1 MCIQEDRNQHDQIAQ
16 SDGQQCLPPVHA
28 HGDQATSQQI
38 RRNAVR
44 HGNPQRGKVVR
55 GPGATTGGRR
65 SQVTVEQR
73 AVRDVRREFGKCF
86 ASQKWVV
93 NGQYLL
99 LSLGDGV
106 E

>member
-28 HGDQATSQQI
+28 HGDQTASQQI
-38 RRNAVR
+38 RRDAMR
-44 HGNPQRGKVVR
+44 HGNPQRSKVVSS
-55 GPGATTGGRR
+55 PGTTTGGRR
-65 SQVTVEQR
+65 SQVAVKQR
-73 AVRDVRREFGKCF
+73 AVRDVRREFSKCF

-93 NGQYLL
+93 NGQYLP

-106 E
+106 G